1 MEGPASMSVRVAS
14 ITCVIMLGLGAAGA
28 QNTYDWDIRPFG
40 EGPHRHYFAGGDP
53 DLTHWSSEAD
63 LTGTVMRQDDAIR
76 VPQATA
82 GGWKGPQT
90 HNWVPK
96 RDASRLGSPSA
107 FGNPNLGIG
116 WQEERD
122 VHRVEVVYEGA
133 ISRDLAEATR
143 VQYWFRTWPG
153 EPPTGHTIEDR
164 FDDPW
169 QGRWLT
175 AQTEVSLD
183 GNCATYR
190 FKPVTKEENNRAGN
204 LPEPVDYRR
213 TLKVRLLYDRE
224 PPRMS
229 ALRVYSPTDAEAV
242 SVRIEFGCGKPGNR
256 QVEGRLEVY
265 NGWIEKITGW
275 GWDGNDV
282 ATAGHSPTRSGAAA
296 WKMRIGE
303 KPKGIKADLRAA
315 NPRLSGS
322 NDTTI
327 VTVRSSEGV
336 FSFLID
342 DLKKGPIYIPAY
354 GVFITRADDP
364 NSFAGS
370 AWKRGR
376 TVREKLQEEPEQTY
390 DRARQEIPPLDVM
403 RREDGGRLY
412 LPLAADASWQK
423 FAVEWG
429 GGFFLNKHQAKAKG
443 KELRRCN
450 WEGPELHW
458 YVGTGAQPVYD
469 RTDATSQMSVLSDYL
484 PVPVVRWNHEGLS
497 FHEEA
502 FVTLLEGPLSPYD
515 PQRNEQTPAILVVQL
530 RISNPTDQDKIAHI
544 WLKPDHL
551 TEMILRD
558 AVILDRMGGGTF
570 VRACVNAPQGTAA
583 AIEDGA
589 VHYTSGV
596 AAHQSITMSVRVPFV
611 GDLTAKDAEK
621 IAALNEQKEKSRVI
635 SYWRDVV
642 AKYRPFDVPEP
653 KFNDVSKSVICHIRM
668 STTKDPQSGLFM
680 VPAATFGYQVFANES
695 AFQTLFLDRIGDHE
709 TSANYLETFLKLQG
723 SVPLPG
729 TFTGSQKAVLHGTRV
744 NYDYNYTMGPYN
756 LDHGTVLWGL
766 AQHYLMSR
774 DSQWLEHAAAGM
786 LQAADWIVEQRNTT
800 KRMDQNGQPVLHYG
814 LLPAGRLE
822 DNDDWGYWF
831 ANNAYAWLGLR
842 DTARA
847 FQLAG
852 LPAGDRL
859 AQEADAYIQDLRAA
873 VRRTSE
879 LAPVVRL
886 RNNVYVPFV
895 PSRVYQ
901 RFRYF
906 GPMRSGYYSRYKK
919 DALLTFRLSATREAL
934 YGPLILITTGVLD
947 PHDPLSEAILDDWE
961 DNITLSSSLGQ
972 HIHGV
977 VDDEYW
983 FSRGGMVFQ
992 PNLQNP
998 IQAYLLR
1005 NEVPAAIRSIY
1016 NAMTSCLY
1024 PDVTAFTEEYR
1035 RWRIGSGPMY
1045 KIPDEARFVSRVC
1058 DMLAMEVGNEL
1069 WLAAGTP
1076 RRWLEPGRHIEV
1088 YGVKTTFGK
1097 VSYTLGHGD
1106 APNTIEANLTIPD
1119 QVRPQKA
1126 LLFVRSPF
1134 GKPIKTVKIDG
1145 ADWHQWES
1153 DREAVILPLRPGTL
1167 HVIVS
1172 YE

>member
-1 MEGPASMSVRVAS
+1 MPVISRIAS
-14 ITCVIMLGLGAAGA
+14 IACLIAWGVGIAGG
-28 QNTYDWDIRPFG
+28 QSRDGWDIRAFG
-40 EGPHRHYFAGGDP
+40 N
-53 DLTHWSSEAD
+53 LTHWSSEAD
-63 LTGTVMRQDDAIR
+63 SAGTALQQEGMIK
-76 VPQATA
+76 VPQATS
-82 GGWKGPQT
+82 GGW
-90 HNWVPK
+90 
-96 RDASRLGSPSA
+96 
-107 FGNPNLGIG
+107 NLGIC

-122 VHRVEVVYEGA
+122 ILRIEVVYEGA
-133 ISRDLAEATR
+133 VARSLGEATR
-143 VQYWFRTWPG
+143 VQYWFRAWPG

-183 GNCATYR
+183 GSRVTYS
-190 FKPVTKEENNRAGN
+190 FKPLSKDENSRAGN

-224 PPRMS
+224 PPRIS
-229 ALRVYSPTDAEAV
+229 SLRAYSPTDAEDV

-256 QVEGRLEVY
+256 KVEGRLEVY
-265 NGWIEKITGW
+265 NAWVEKVTGW
-275 GWDGNDV
+275 GWDGGDEL
-282 ATAGHSPTRSGAAA
+282 TTRDA
-296 WKMRIGE
+296 WKMQISE
-303 KPKGIKADLRAA
+303 KPKGITAQLRAA
-315 NPRLSGS
+315 QPRLPGS
-322 NDTTI
+322 NDLTI
-327 VTVRSSEGV
+327 VTVRSNEGV

-342 DLKKGPIYIPAY
+342 DLEKGPIYIPTY

-364 NSFAGS
+364 NSFVGS
-370 AWKRGR
+370 TWKTGH
-376 TVREKLQEEPEQTY
+376 TVREKLREEPEQTY

-403 RREDGGRLY
+403 HREDGGRLY

-429 GGFFLNKHQAKAKG
+429 GGFRLNKQQAKAKG

-458 YVGTGAQPVYD
+458 YIGTGAQPVYD

-484 PVPVVRWNHEGLS
+484 PVALVRWNHEGLT
-497 FHEEA
+497 FQEEA

-515 PQRNEQTPAILVVQL
+515 AQRSEQTPAILIVQL
-530 RISNPTDQDKIAHI
+530 RISNPTNQEKTAHI

-551 TEMILRD
+551 KEMILRD
-558 AVILDRMGGGTF
+558 AVILDRMDDGAF
-570 VRACVNAPQGTAA
+570 VRAYVNAPQGTIAAIDNGALHYTFAA
-583 AIEDGA
+583 A
-589 VHYTSGV
+589 S
-596 AAHQSITMSVRVPFV
+596 HQSATVSVRVPFV
-611 GDLTAKDAEK
+611 GDLTEKDAAKIGALDELREK
-621 IAALNEQKEKSRVI
+621 NRFI
-635 SYWRDVV
+635 SYWRDIV
-642 AKYRPFDVPEP
+642 ATYRPFDVPES
-653 KFNDVSKSVICHIRM
+653 KFNDMSKSVICHIRM

-680 VPAATFGYQVFANES
+680 VPAATFGYQVFGNES

-709 TSANYLETFLKLQG
+709 TAANYLETFLKLQG

-744 NYDYNYTMGPYN
+744 DNDYNYTMGPYN

-766 AQHYLMSR
+766 AQHYLVSR
-774 DSQWLEHAAAGM
+774 DSRWLEHAAPGM
-786 LQAADWIVEQRNTT
+786 LEAADWIVEQRNTT
-800 KRMDQNGQPVLHYG
+800 RRMDENGQPVLHYG

-859 AQEADAYIQDLRAA
+859 AREADAYIKDLRAS

-895 PSRVYQ
+895 PPRVYQ
-901 RFRYF
+901 RFRFF
-906 GPMRSGYYSRYKK
+906 GPLRSGYYSRYKK

-947 PHDPLSEAILDDWE
+947 PHDTLSEAILDDWE

-1024 PDVTAFTEEYR
+1024 LDVTAFTEEYR

-1045 KIPDEARFVSRVC
+1045 KIPDEARFVNRVC
-1058 DMLAMEVGNEL
+1058 DMLALEVDKEL

-1076 RRWLEPGRHIEV
+1076 RRWLEPGRRIDV
-1088 YGVKTTFGK
+1088 YGIETTFGK
-1097 VSYTLGHGD
+1097 VAYTLHHGN
-1106 APNTIEANLTIPD
+1106 APDTIEANLVIPD
-1119 QVRPQKA
+1119 RIRPQRV

-1134 GKPIKTVKIDG
+1134 GKPIKTVRIDG
-1145 ADWHQWES
+1145 ADWRQWDN
-1153 DREAVILPLRPGTL
+1153 DREAVVLPPQSGTL
-1167 HVIVS
+1167 RVIVS